1 MGNFKKIDASL
12 DSEHIQIPANAG
24 DPEESRFLS
33 SLTSESLH
41 LVTASSAWETV
52 LCHSDGVQENPNVL
66 TGDSA
71 RATWEVGELAGG
83 RLCGWQGWVPGIG
96 WLYSSTE
103 GREWFLLQG
112 RVCAGVGGTCMPVW
126 SQ

>member
-1 MGNFKKIDASL
+1 M
-12 DSEHIQIPANAG
+12 
-24 DPEESRFLS
+24 
-33 SLTSESLH
+33 
-41 LVTASSAWETV
+41 
-52 LCHSDGVQENPNVL
+52 L

-126 SQ
+126 SQWPDVVQEGHGAFAVTTNGFKASQSF